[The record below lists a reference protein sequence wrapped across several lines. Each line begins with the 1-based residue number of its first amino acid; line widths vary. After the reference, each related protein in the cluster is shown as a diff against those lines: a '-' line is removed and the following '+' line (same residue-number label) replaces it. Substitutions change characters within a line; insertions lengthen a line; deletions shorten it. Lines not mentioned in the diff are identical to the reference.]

1 MSSKSSSR
9 SDVSTFYQYCTQM
22 NTSHIHI
29 NTNKNYYK
37 IVRVP
42 FGNIVNFKPACDIIS
57 PVSNNMEWWCT
68 HLIPASRKQRHTF
81 VNLRLAWST
90 WQVQEQSGL
99 HRETVSKTKQNLC
112 STKFNTLFYVG
123 KRKSEIPPRLFF
135 SILSSFCVLKSKCYD
150 LQLLKC
156 SFQFL
161 RLGPYETEKALLIF
175 IVAQESLPQI
185 MHQYIY

>member
-99 HRETVSKTKQNLC
+99 HRETLSRKQNKTFVLQN
-112 STKFNTLFYVG
+112 SIHYFMLEKENQKFHQGYFSPSFPLFVYWSQSVMTFSCWSVRFSFWG
-123 KRKSEIPPRLFF
+123 LVHMKQKRP
-135 SILSSFCVLKSKCYD
+135 C
-150 LQLLKC
+150 
-156 SFQFL
+156 
-161 RLGPYETEKALLIF
+161 
-175 IVAQESLPQI
+175 
-185 MHQYIY
+185 

>member
-37 IVRVP
+37 IVQVP

-99 HRETVSKTKQNLC
+99 HRETLSRKENKTKPLFYKIQYTILC
-112 STKFNTLFYVG
+112 WKKKIRNSTKA
-123 KRKSEIPPRLFF
+123 I
-135 SILSSFCVLKSKCYD
+135 
-150 LQLLKC
+150 
-156 SFQFL
+156 FL
-161 RLGPYETEKALLIF
+161 RPFLFLCTEVKVL
-175 IVAQESLPQI
+175 
-185 MHQYIY
+185 